1 MASVSYKNSKFLE
14 TPETKFWQ
22 ECRKR
27 AQELGIPAWQLA
39 EEGFVHTPL
48 DTLSKRR

>member
-1 MASVSYKNSKFLE
+1 MTPVRPKTPKFLE
-14 TPETKFWQ
+14 NPEAEFWQ

-39 EEGFVHTPL
+39 EEGFVHQPV
-48 DTLSKRR
+48 DTRAGSR

>member
-1 MASVSYKNSKFLE
+1 MASVSPKTSEFLE
-14 TPETKFWQ
+14 TPETEFWQ

-39 EEGFVHTPL
+39 EEGFFHAQV
-48 DTLSKRR
+48 DTRSKRR

>member
-1 MASVSYKNSKFLE
+1 MDLMSYKTYEILDTS
-14 TPETKFWQ
+14 ETKLWQ

-39 EEGFVHTPL
+39 EEGFIQARL
-48 DTLSKRR
+48 DNRPKRR